1 MKIYSS
7 ELLNDTVVDAGSL
20 TITDSDILDVTQAN
34 DAVLT
39 FDPTSGLQSTS
50 TAATEGLVIGGTFD
64 TIIGATNTAT
74 LNDGNTAYYYISGTG
89 VEKNLLDVVIAQGA
103 ISGTNLV
110 LSNKAGDQL
119 VPNIDLSGIAS
130 AGGSGGAAGG
140 GADTNPDNHFLPVK
154 FQDDVGQNIFLNS
167 VVEETGTFTDP
178 TTTTGEIDGAV
189 TSGSM
194 ADIDSIP
201 AGDQTAFHTRFS
213 GGGAATIIIDGAS
226 YVGTLTSTASG
237 ATATFVLSSGTFT
250 GANELADNASVTLPL
265 VAGSRTVEGL
275 NINTNLTLHGDLQV
289 IGSSTSVNMHQ
300 VNLNDS
306 FIVLNHTETPGNYSE
321 VDGGVIVT
329 HTHNAGT
336 FTYAGIRY
344 NGNVGD
350 WEIAND
356 LDAPDGS
363 DGSGTWL
370 PISTRNAVTTTQK
383 AVVTVAGLQAGA
395 VGTTTATFNNTA
407 TADVGDITVTAPSA
421 GGGAVTVAIVIQGN
435 STLLP
440 IDSQDAT
447 VQVFEDGSMII
458 PDSIAFAEAGGVVTV
473 TVTLPD
479 GYASGAAVSLKT
491 VIIG

>member
-39 FDPTSGLQSTS
+39 NDPTTGLQSTS

-74 LNDGNTAYYYISGTG
+74 LNDGNTAYHYISGTG
-89 VEKNLLDVVIAQGA
+89 VEKDLLDVVIAQGT

-110 LSNKAGDQL
+110 LSNKAGTQL
-119 VPNIDLSGIAS
+119 VPNIDLAGIAGS
-130 AGGSGGAAGG
+130 GGGSGAGT
-140 GADTNPDNHFLPVK
+140 GADTNPDNNFVPVK
-154 FQDDVGQNIFLNS
+154 FQNDIGQNIFVDSLI
-167 VVEETGTFTDP
+167 EETGTFVDP
-178 TTTTGEIDGAV
+178 TTTSGLVQGMVDSGNSVTIDEIPP
-189 TSGSM
+189 
-194 ADIDSIP
+194 ADR
-201 AGDQTAFHTRFS
+201 AAFTARFGTAQTAS
-213 GGGAATIIIDGAS
+213 IIIDGTVYTGMLVDAAAA
-226 YVGTLTSTASG
+226 GE
-237 ATATFVLSSGTFT
+237 ATFTLASGTFT
-250 GANELADNASVTLPL
+250 GANELADNASVVLPL
-265 VAGSRTVEGL
+265 VAGSRTVENV
-275 NINTNLTLHGDLQV
+275 NINSNLILHGDLQV
-289 IGSSTSVNMHQ
+289 IGSSTMVNQHQ

-306 FIVLNHTETPGNYSE
+306 FIVLNHHEGADYGP
-321 VDGGVIVT
+321 VDGGMIVT
-329 HTHNAGT
+329 TQLAGVT
-336 FTYAGIRY
+336 RTYAGIRF
-344 NGNVGD
+344 NAGTSE
-350 WEIAND
+350 WEIANS
-356 LDAPDGS
+356 LDAADGS
-363 DGSGTWL
+363 DGSGTWM

-395 VGTTTATFNNTA
+395 VGTTTATFNNVA

-421 GGGAVTVAIVIQGN
+421 GSGVVTVAIVIQGN

-447 VQVFEDGSMII
+447 VQVFENGSMII
-458 PDSIAFAEAGGVVTV
+458 PDSIAFSESGGVVTV